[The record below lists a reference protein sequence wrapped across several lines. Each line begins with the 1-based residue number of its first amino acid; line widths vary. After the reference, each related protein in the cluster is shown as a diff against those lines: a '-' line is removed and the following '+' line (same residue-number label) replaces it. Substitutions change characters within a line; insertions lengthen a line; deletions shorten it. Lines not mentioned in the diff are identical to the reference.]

1 VADGSIG
8 KEEPAPETWFGG
20 QDMKTKTLLLGSAA
34 ALLMA
39 GGAQAADL
47 SIAAPVDYVRVCDA
61 FGVGYWYIPGTDT
74 CLKIGGYV
82 QFDIRFRNGGWYE
95 DTSYVI
101 PGELEWEY
109 DTDGFV
115 TSIYYGTDTFVSG
128 DYHSSHWKFIT
139 EAAVD
144 FTASSM
150 TEYGLLESYAK
161 FVGKWDYWDD
171 DASGGNA
178 WLDAAWL
185 RLGHVRMGKFGSVQN
200 YAGGYS
206 PGAWDP
212 DFSTNQIELSWAAS
226 GFGLMLGIEDPQ
238 NRWHT
243 ELTGM
248 PNLAGAATFSAGHL
262 DVKVTAG
269 WSDVDWG
276 SAYGISG
283 VVSANMDQ
291 FSVRVG
297 GAWANAPTYLGGA
310 DVWINGDSNWQA
322 YISAIFRATSQ
333 VSIAG
338 TFAYA
343 ANADTGFHATSA
355 GAALVWAPVAGFSTT
370 VEGKAWKNSYDD
382 EHDWEAKI
390 RFKRTFP

>member
-1 VADGSIG
+1 
-8 KEEPAPETWFGG
+8 
-20 QDMKTKTLLLGSAA
+20 MKTKTLLLGSAA

-82 QFDIRFRNGGWYE
+82 QFDIRFKKDGWYNE
-95 DTSYVI
+95 DRYYWGSSPSDYYV
-101 PGELEWEY
+101 E
-109 DTDGFV
+109 
-115 TSIYYGTDTFVSG
+115 

-139 EAAVD
+139 EAGVN

-150 TEYGLLESYAK
+150 TEYGLLESYAA
-161 FVGKWDYWDD
+161 FTGAYDPWSNYD
-171 DASGGNA
+171 SGHWLYGGPADGNVK
-178 WLDAAWL
+178 LDGAWL
-185 RLGHVRMGKFGSVQN
+185 RLGHVRMGHFGSVQN
-200 YAGGYS
+200 YAGGFS

-212 DFSTNQIELSWAAS
+212 DHSTNQIELSWAAS
-226 GFGLMLGIEDPQ
+226 GFGLMLGIEDPSE
-238 NRWHT
+238 RWGT

-248 PNLAGAATFSAGHL
+248 PGLAGAVTFSAGHL
-262 DVKVTAG
+262 DVKVTGG

-283 VVSANMDQ
+283 VVTANMDQ

-297 GAWANAPTYLGGA
+297 GAWANTHRYLGGSS
-310 DVWINGDSNWQA
+310 VWDDNQGNWQA
-322 YISAIFRATSQ
+322 YISGIFRATSQ

-343 ANADTGFHATSA
+343 ANEYGDHETSA

-370 VEGKAWKNSYDD
+370 IEGKAWKSSDD
-382 EHDWEAKI
+382 SEHDWEAKI

>member
-1 VADGSIG
+1 
-8 KEEPAPETWFGG
+8 
-20 QDMKTKTLLLGSAA
+20 MKTKTLLLGSAA

-82 QFDIRFRNGGWYE
+82 QFDIRFQEGGWVNGE
-95 DTSYVI
+95 GWWQDTT
-101 PGELEWEY
+101 GDWWY
-109 DTDGFV
+109 DDA
-115 TSIYYGTDTFVSG
+115 
-128 DYHSSHWKFIT
+128 HSSHWKFIT
-139 EAAVD
+139 EAGVD
-144 FTASSM
+144 FTAASM

-161 FVGKWDYWDD
+161 FKGAYDPWSADGYLPD
-171 DASGGNA
+171 GNVT
-178 WLDAAWL
+178 LDGAWL
-185 RLGHVRMGKFGSVQN
+185 RLGHVRMGHFGSVQN
-200 YAGGYS
+200 YSGGYS

-212 DFSTNQIELSWAAS
+212 DHSTNQIELSWAAS

-238 NRWHT
+238 ERWGT
-243 ELTGM
+243 ELAGM
-248 PNLAGAATFSAGHL
+248 PALAGAVTFAAGHL
-262 DVKVTAG
+262 DAKITAG
-269 WSDVDWG
+269 WSHLEDELTGDTY
-276 SAYGISG
+276 SRYGISG
-283 VVSANMDQ
+283 VVSADMDQ

-297 GAWANAPTYLGGA
+297 AAWANSAAYLGTAPVWVDGA
-310 DVWINGDSNWQA
+310 SNWQA
-322 YISAIFRATSQ
+322 YISGIFRATSQ

-343 ANADTGFHATSA
+343 ATDWMGGTYATSA

-370 VEGKAWKNSYDD
+370 IEGKAWAMEGED
-382 EHDWEAKI
+382 HDWEAKI

>member
-1 VADGSIG
+1 
-8 KEEPAPETWFGG
+8 
-20 QDMKTKTLLLGSAA
+20 MKTKTLLLGSAA

-82 QFDIRFRNGGWYE
+82 QFDIRFQKDGWYKDE
-95 DTSYVI
+95 SYWTE
-101 PGELEWEY
+101 ELDWEY
-109 DTDGFV
+109 DSEGFV
-115 TSIYYGTDTFVSG
+115 TWIGYEDVFVPG

-144 FTASSM
+144 FTAASM

-161 FVGKWDYWDD
+161 FVGVWDYWGDEKA
-171 DASGGNA
+171 ASGNA
-178 WLDAAWL
+178 KLDTAWL

-238 NRWHT
+238 ARWGT
-243 ELTGM
+243 ELASSM

-291 FSVRVG
+291 FSLRVG
-297 GAWANAPTYLGGA
+297 AAWANATTYLGGA
-310 DVWINGDSNWQA
+310 DVWDDGDSNWQA

-343 ANADTGFHATSA
+343 ANADDGTHATSA
-355 GAALVWAPVAGFSTT
+355 GAALVWAPVAGFTTT

-382 EHDWEAKI
+382 EHDWEAKV